1 MEPEKNSL
9 TWEERLERLKAQR
22 EMEGGNMRI
31 TPREVFVTPV
41 VPVVAKMAT
50 PKVTPNLNTPKV
62 VPVPTPQVSP
72 SLITVPVKTIPQVS
86 PPPKATPIN
95 TSQSSPPPKTTASP
109 IIPQVV
115 PSPRA
120 IPGPV
125 GVSLNTHDYDGKLVE
140 QVTGSMAPIM
150 KDEFY
155 DSMGKLRRIMELYQT
170 LEQGSGG
177 WAHYFDLIVADHQR
191 APQNNFDPSNGVDAA
206 QVLYN
211 IHLKIQ
217 TLLSLTQLQL
227 EDMASGPCPQG
238 RATRLLSVFL
248 ST

>member
-9 TWEERLERLKAQR
+9 SWEERLERLKAQR
-22 EMEGGNMRI
+22 EMER
-31 TPREVFVTPV
+31 VTPM
-41 VPVVAKMAT
+41 VPVAAKVAPLPI
-50 PKVTPNLNTPKV
+50 PKE
-62 VPVPTPQVSP
+62 
-72 SLITVPVKTIPQVS
+72 VPVKTVPIQIPI
-86 PPPKATPIN
+86 PKEVPV
-95 TSQSSPPPKTTASP
+95 KTRPLIPTAPVTLVPVIPTVP
-109 IIPQVV
+109 IIPTVV
-115 PSPRA
+115 PTNITPISTTPRVA
-120 IPGPV
+120 SGPV

-150 KDEFY
+150 KNDFY
-155 DSMGKLRRIMELYQT
+155 DSMGKFRRIMELYQT
-170 LEQGSGG
+170 LEQGSGN

-191 APQNNFDPSNGVDAA
+191 APPNNFDPSNGVDAA

>member
-9 TWEERLERLKAQR
+9 SWEERLERLKAQR
-22 EMEGGNMRI
+22 EVERV
-31 TPREVFVTPV
+31 TPKEVFVTPMVPVAAKV
-41 VPVVAKMAT
+41 VPSST
-50 PKVTPNLNTPKV
+50 PKMIPVKTVPTQTPIPKEVPVKIIPLITPVLITPVLMIPKV
-62 VPVPTPQVSP
+62 VPANIAPISTTPRV
-72 SLITVPVKTIPQVS
+72 
-86 PPPKATPIN
+86 
-95 TSQSSPPPKTTASP
+95 AS
-109 IIPQVV
+109 
-115 PSPRA
+115 
-120 IPGPV
+120 GPV

-150 KDEFY
+150 KNDFY
-155 DSMGKLRRIMELYQT
+155 DSMGKFRRIMELYQT
-170 LEQGSGG
+170 LEQGTGG

-191 APQNNFDPSNGVDAA
+191 APQNNFDPSNSVDAA

>member
-9 TWEERLERLKAQR
+9 SWEERLERLKAQR
-22 EMEGGNMRI
+22 EMER
-31 TPREVFVTPV
+31 VTPMI
-41 VPVVAKMAT
+41 PATAKVAPLPT
-50 PKVTPNLNTPKV
+50 PKMIPIKTVPTQTPTPKE
-62 VPVPTPQVSP
+62 VPNKTVP
-72 SLITVPVKTIPQVS
+72 LITPVKTIPV
-86 PPPKATPIN
+86 PIP
-95 TSQSSPPPKTTASP
+95 TVPIPTAP
-109 IIPQVV
+109 VIPTVV
-115 PSPRA
+115 PAIIAPISTTPRVA
-120 IPGPV
+120 SGPV

-150 KDEFY
+150 KNDFY
-155 DSMGKLRRIMELYQT
+155 DSMGKFRRIMELYQT
-170 LEQGSGG
+170 LERGSGS

-191 APQNNFDPSNGVDAA
+191 APQNNFDPSNSVDAA